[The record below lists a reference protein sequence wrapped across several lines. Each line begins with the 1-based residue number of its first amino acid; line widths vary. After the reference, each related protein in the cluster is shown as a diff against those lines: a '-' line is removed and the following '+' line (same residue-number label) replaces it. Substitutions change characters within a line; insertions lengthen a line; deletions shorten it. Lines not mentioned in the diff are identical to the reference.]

1 MEELKKEI
9 ENLKEENKE
18 LKQRLDIVEETLAI
32 IKEDLYVE
40 LEVDEEFD
48 GCAGC
53 HGHCDSCKSEDEE

>member
-9 ENLKEENKE
+9 EKLKKENKE
-18 LKQRLDIVEETLAI
+18 LKQRLDIIEDTLAT

-40 LEVDEEFD
+40 LEDDEEFD
-48 GCAGC
+48 GCGGC